1 MSMTVP
7 SWNTV
12 LEYTAIRLI
21 SVTVYSM
28 LGNPIFWFTISIKD
42 CFKDERADEVLNSAV
57 LHNRQANGHDNV
69 LTLSDFSPSVCSE
82 IPKPVSPLSAVLGC
96 HPKRLWNFSDTAG
109 VSHSVSECPTGAQ
122 WTHDVTLYY
131 GYDVHNMRLAVDC
144 TGFIPASLGFWY
156 FCEVVIPVA
165 VTCRQHSLMNE
176 FQTKKNN
183 SHNRDWQ
190 KKSKKEETLSLQ
202 TSWSKS
208 FHCSAKLQRTKRSGR
223 KAATKITANNTYKL
237 QNNNTKWLISL
248 VWYNKMLSC
257 FCITIYYTIF

>member
-21 SVTVYSM
+21 SVTIYSM
-28 LGNPIFWFTISIKD
+28 PGNPILWFTISIKD
-42 CFKDERADEVLNSAV
+42 RCWDERADEVLNSAV

-82 IPKPVSPLSAVLGC
+82 IPKPVSPLSAVLGR

-144 TGFIPASLGFWY
+144 TGFVPASLGFWY

-165 VTCRQHSLMNE
+165 VTCRQHSLMNQ
-176 FQTKKNN
+176 FPTKKTTVTTGVYK
-183 SHNRDWQ
+183 Q
-190 KKSKKEETLSLQ
+190 KRRNIKSTN
-202 TSWSKS
+202 
-208 FHCSAKLQRTKRSGR
+208 KL
-223 KAATKITANNTYKL
+223 
-237 QNNNTKWLISL
+237 
-248 VWYNKMLSC
+248 V
-257 FCITIYYTIF
+257 